1 MARPNFN
8 SNGKQEE
15 ELPKAKINRGNLKE
29 AMDLLRFA
37 KPYRGYF
44 IGGLIFLFLSNLA
57 TMSFPF
63 ATGKLIDTALLEG
76 KGTGPFANINDLS
89 LFLMGVLA
97 FQLVFYFCRIYLFAL
112 TGEMT
117 LADMRRETYGRIIS
131 LPMSFFSNRRV
142 GELASRLSSDLSQIQ
157 DTITN
162 TLAEFL
168 RQIMVLLIGMTL
180 IFSISTK
187 LALVMLSVFPVVIVA
202 AVLFGKVIRK
212 LSKKAQDQLA
222 ESATIVEETLQGITN
237 VKAFTNEG
245 YETNRYRTTLDKVV
259 SIALKSAKYRGAFA
273 SFLIV
278 SMFGA
283 IVLVMWY
290 GSVLIQSH
298 ELTVGQLISFII
310 YTTFVAGSMAGFA
323 EVYSQLQK
331 TIGAT
336 QRVRELIWEVP
347 EQIDTKNATVTPENK
362 IIGEVEF
369 SHLAFSYPSRQE
381 IEVLKDISFTIKQG
395 QKIAIVGPSGAGKST
410 IAGLLLQFYQPSA
423 GQISFDRK
431 PAVAFQLTQL
441 RKQMA
446 YVPQD
451 VILFGGTIHE
461 NIAYG
466 KPDATTE
473 EIIAAAQ
480 KANAHSFIES
490 FPEKYETIVGERGIK
505 LSGGQRQRIA
515 IARAVLKN
523 PAILILDEAT
533 SSLDSESEKL
543 VQEALEELM
552 KNRTSFII
560 AHRLSTI
567 RNADKIL
574 VLDKGIISE
583 AGTHDELMQIE
594 NGLYRKLSELQFETR
609 SIEEVVA
616 VSSL

>member
-1 MARPNFN
+1 MARSDFN
-8 SNGKQEE
+8 STEKNIEE
-15 ELPKAKINRGNLKE
+15 PPKAKINRSNLKE

-57 TMSFPF
+57 TMSFPY
-63 ATGKLIDTALLEG
+63 ATGKLIDTALLQG
-76 KGTGPFANINDLS
+76 KGTGFFANINNLA
-89 LFLMGVLA
+89 LFLMCVLS
-97 FQLVFYFCRIYLFAL
+97 FQAVFYFSRIYLFAI
-112 TGEMT
+112 TGEKT
-117 LADMRRETYGRIIS
+117 LADMRRETYSRIIS

-168 RQIMVLLIGMTL
+168 RQIIVLCIGMTL
-180 IFSISTK
+180 IFNISPRLT
-187 LALVMLSVFPVVIVA
+187 LVMLSVFPIVILA

-212 LSKKAQDQLA
+212 LSRKAQDQLA
-222 ESATIVEETLQGITN
+222 ESGTIVEETLQGITN

-245 YETNRYRTTLDKVV
+245 YETNRYRNTLDKVV
-259 SIALKSAKYRGAFA
+259 SIALKNARYRGVFA
-273 SFLIV
+273 SFLIF

-290 GSVLIQSH
+290 GSVMIQSG
-298 ELTVGQLISFII
+298 ELTVGQLTSFII
-310 YTTFVAGSMAGFA
+310 YTTFVGGSMAGFA

-336 QRVRELIWEVP
+336 QRVRELIHEVP
-347 EQIDTKNATVTPENK
+347 EAIETNNITVTPENK
-362 IIGEVEF
+362 IIGDVEF
-369 SHLAFSYPSRQE
+369 KHLAFSYPSRKE
-381 IEVLKDISFTIKQG
+381 IEVLKDISFYIKQG
-395 QKIAIVGPSGAGKST
+395 QKVAIVGPSGAGKST
-410 IAGLLLQFYQPSA
+410 IAGLLLQFYQPAS
-423 GQISFDRK
+423 GQISFDNK
-431 PAVAFQLTQL
+431 PSTNFQLTQL

-451 VILFGGTIHE
+451 VILFGGTIRE
-461 NIAYG
+461 NIGYG

-480 KANAHSFIES
+480 KANAHNFIES

-583 AGTHDELMQIE
+583 EGTHEELMRIE

-609 SIEEVVA
+609 SLEQVVTAEE
-616 VSSL
+616 

>member
-1 MARPNFN
+1 
-8 SNGKQEE
+8 
-15 ELPKAKINRGNLKE
+15 
-29 AMDLLRFA
+29 MDLLRFA

-57 TMSFPF
+57 TMSFPY

-76 KGTGPFANINDLS
+76 KGTGLFSNINDLA

-97 FQLVFYFCRIYLFAL
+97 FQLVFYFCRIYLFAV
-112 TGEMT
+112 TGERT
-117 LADMRRETYGRIIS
+117 LADMRRETYSRIIS

-168 RQIMVLLIGMTL
+168 RQIIVLLIGMTL
-180 IFSISTK
+180 IFNISSK
-187 LALVMLSVFPVVIVA
+187 LTLVMLSVFPVVIIA
-202 AVLFGKVIRK
+202 AVLFGKLIRK

-222 ESATIVEETLQGITN
+222 ESGTIVEETLQGITN

-245 YETNRYRTTLDKVV
+245 YETIRYRTTLDKVV
-259 SIALKSAKYRGAFA
+259 SLALKSAKYRGAFA
-273 SFLIV
+273 SFLIF

-298 ELTVGQLISFII
+298 ELTVGQLTSFII
-310 YTTFVAGSMAGFA
+310 YTTFVGGSMAGFA

-336 QRVRELIWEVP
+336 QRVRELIREVP
-347 EQIDTKNATVTPENK
+347 EPIDTKNVTVTPENK

-369 SHLAFSYPSRQE
+369 QHLAFSYPSRKE
-381 IEVLKDISFTIKQG
+381 IEVLKEISFTIKQG

-410 IAGLLLQFYQPSA
+410 IAGLLLQFYQPSS
-423 GQISFDRK
+423 GKISFDRK
-431 PAVAFQLTQL
+431 TAATFQLTQL

-446 YVPQD
+446 YVLQD
-451 VILFGGTIHE
+451 VILFGGTIRE

-466 KPDATTE
+466 KTNATEE
-473 EIIAAAQ
+473 EIITAAR
-480 KANAHSFIES
+480 KANALSFIES
-490 FPEKYETIVGERGIK
+490 FPEKMDTIVGERGVKI
-505 LSGGQRQRIA
+505 SGGQKQRIA
-515 IARAVLKN
+515 IARAILRDPK
-523 PAILILDEAT
+523 ILILDEAT
-533 SSLDSESEKL
+533 SALDSESEKL
-543 VQEALEELM
+543 VKEALNDLM
-552 KNRTSFII
+552 KNRTTFII

-567 RNADKIL
+567 READVIL
-574 VLDKGIISE
+574 VINKGKIVE
-583 AGTHDELMQIE
+583 QGTHTELSRMSD
-594 NGLYRKLSELQFETR
+594 GLYSNLLKLQYDLE
-609 SIEEVVA
+609 
-616 VSSL
+616 

>member
-1 MARPNFN
+1 MARPNFSSN
-8 SNGKQEE
+8 SKPVE
-15 ELPKAKINRGNLKE
+15 ELPKAKINRNNLKE

-37 KPYRGYF
+37 KPYRYYF

-57 TMSFPF
+57 TMSFPY

-76 KGTGPFANINDLS
+76 KGTGMFSNINDLA

-97 FQLVFYFCRIYLFAL
+97 FQLVFYFCRIYLFAV
-112 TGEMT
+112 TGERT
-117 LADMRRETYGRIIS
+117 LADMRRETYSRIIS

-168 RQIMVLLIGMTL
+168 RQIIVLLIGMTL
-180 IFSISTK
+180 IFNISTK
-187 LALVMLSVFPVVIVA
+187 LALLMLSVFPVVIIA

-222 ESATIVEETLQGITN
+222 ESGTIVEETLQGITN

-245 YETNRYRTTLDKVV
+245 YETNRYRGSLDKVV
-259 SIALKSAKYRGAFA
+259 SLALKSAKYRGAFA
-273 SFLIV
+273 SFLIF

-290 GSVLIQSH
+290 GSVLVQSH
-298 ELTVGQLISFII
+298 DLTVGQLTSFII
-310 YTTFVAGSMAGFA
+310 YTVFVGGSMAGFA
-323 EVYSQLQK
+323 EVYSQMQK

-336 QRVRELIWEVP
+336 QRVRELIREIPEPIEVNNIP
-347 EQIDTKNATVTPENK
+347 VSSENK
-362 IIGEVEF
+362 IIGDVQF
-369 SHLAFSYPSRQE
+369 KNIAFSYPARKE
-381 IEVLKDISFTIKQG
+381 IEVLKNISFNVKQG
-395 QKIAIVGPSGAGKST
+395 QKVAIVGPSGAGKST
-410 IAGLLLQFYQPSA
+410 IAGLLLQFYKAES
-423 GQISFDRK
+423 GQIFFDNK
-431 PAVAFQLTQL
+431 SASEFQLTQL

-451 VILFGGTIHE
+451 VILFGGTIIE
-461 NIAYG
+461 NIGYG
-466 KPDATTE
+466 KPDATME

-480 KANAHSFIES
+480 KANAHNFIES

-574 VLDKGIISE
+574 VLDKGIITE
-583 AGTHDELMQIE
+583 EGTHEELMRIE

-609 SIEEVVA
+609 SIEDVVN
-616 VSSL
+616 VTEE